1 MAANDREIAGI
12 RCLAVLAKLSDYID
26 GDLEPEAR
34 AQIDAH
40 LSGCDWCLRF
50 GGEMS
55 QLVGGLHR
63 QLGGTIEWDP
73 AVAESLRLRVLPKP

>member
-1 MAANDREIAGI
+1 MAANDREISGI
-12 RCLAVLAKLSDYID
+12 RCMAVLAKLSDYLD
-26 GDLEPEAR
+26 GDLTPEAR

-55 QLVGGLHR
+55 QLIGGLHR
-63 QLGGTIEWDP
+63 QLGGTIELDP
-73 AVAESLRLRVLPKP
+73 AVAERLRLRVLPKP